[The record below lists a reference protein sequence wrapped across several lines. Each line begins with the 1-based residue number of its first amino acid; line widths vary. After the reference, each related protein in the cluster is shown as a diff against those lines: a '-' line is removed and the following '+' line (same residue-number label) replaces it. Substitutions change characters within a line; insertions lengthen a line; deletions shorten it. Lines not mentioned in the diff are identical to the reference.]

1 VTTRRFTRGVWLVI
15 GLSLLVLPALP
26 LPAWSGAPDRGPVWL
41 PNVAS
46 WGIGLVVVVVGA
58 LLAGWLAARRA
69 PARIPW
75 PELRHAPAVLA
86 LSIGLMMLAAWAM
99 RDLFG
104 SNPQLV
110 DEVAQ
115 LLHARAFAAGRLA
128 APAPQPAEAFL
139 VANTWITPAGW
150 VSIYPPGQTA
160 LLALGLLAH
169 VEWLVNP
176 ALGGISTVLVY
187 WTARGLYGRR
197 TGFIAAIL
205 WATSAWVMF
214 MSATYAN
221 HVGAAALSLAAWAAV
236 FGSPRPTRWHHVLA
250 GVALAAA
257 AATRPL
263 DAAAAALPVLA
274 WVVVRRRWQALPWM
288 IAGGFPL
295 MLGWGYVN
303 WRLYGSPFAL
313 GYSAA
318 YGGGQFRLGFGTDPW
333 GQAYT
338 PFVALSNV
346 AVAVRRLHLYLFEWP
361 IPALL
366 PLAAWAV
373 LGRQR
378 SPRDLIVGV
387 GVMAAPILYFFYW
400 HSGFYLGPRFYYAA
414 VPFLAIGT
422 ARAWRWG
429 WVVARRARPAALRT
443 DVVFAAATGIV
454 LLWGWLGVLPTRA
467 SVYRSTRA
475 TMKSHPEQRLRE
487 LGVRRA
493 LVLVPESWASRTVVR
508 LWAMGVDPG
517 LAERA
522 YRRFDTCD
530 LYAFTEAAEQSGRPA
545 REIALRLAFTMD
557 TVRTPPP
564 LLSWPDPT
572 VRLRPG
578 STRPEPCQVEMRR
591 DLAGFTLYGH
601 LAWRN
606 PIGLDSGIVFARDLY
621 GRNDRLLAGYA
632 GWDVWR
638 YAPEPGAPD
647 APPLLSRVTR

>member
-1 VTTRRFTRGVWLVI
+1 MTGRLARGVWLVI
-15 GLSLLVLPALP
+15 GLALLVLPALP
-26 LPAWSGAPDRGPVWL
+26 VPAWTGAPDPGPVWL
-41 PNVAS
+41 PNVES
-46 WGIGLVVVVVGA
+46 WGIGLLVVVVAG
-58 LLAGWLAARRA
+58 LLAGRLATRVA

-75 PELRHAPAVLA
+75 PDLQPGPAVLA
-86 LSIGLMMLAAWAM
+86 LSVGLMMLAVWAL

-128 APAPQPAEAFL
+128 APAPEPAEAFL

-150 VSIYPPGQTA
+150 VSIYPPGQTV
-160 LLALGLLAH
+160 LLALGLLGH

-176 ALGGISTVLVY
+176 ALGGASTLLVY

-197 TGFIAAIL
+197 TGLIAAFL

-214 MSATYAN
+214 MSGTYAN
-221 HVGAAALSLAAWAAV
+221 HVGAAAWSLAAWAAV
-236 FGSPRPTRWHHVLA
+236 FGSRRPTPRHHLLA
-250 GVALAAA
+250 GAALAAA

-263 DAAAAALPVLA
+263 DAMAAALPVLA
-274 WVVVRRRWQALPWM
+274 WVAARRRWQALPWM
-288 IAGGFPL
+288 LAGGLPL
-295 MLGWGYVN
+295 MLAWGYVN
-303 WRLYGSPFAL
+303 WRLYGSPLAL

-318 YGGGQFRLGFGTDPW
+318 YGGQFRLGFGTDPW
-333 GQAYT
+333 GQSYT

-346 AVAVRRLHLYLFEWP
+346 AVAIRRLHLYLYEWP

-366 PLAAWAV
+366 PLALWGV

-378 SPRDLIVGV
+378 SVRDLIVGV
-387 GVMAAPILYFFYW
+387 GVVAAPLLYVFYW

-429 WVVARRARPAALRT
+429 WAVARRARPVRIRA
-443 DVVFAAATGIV
+443 DVAFAAATGIV
-454 LLWGWLGVLPTRA
+454 LLWGWVGVLPARA
-467 SVYRSTRA
+467 SVYRATRA
-475 TMKSHPEQRLRE
+475 TLKSHPERQLHD

-517 LAERA
+517 LVERA

-530 LYAFTEAAEQSGRPA
+530 LYAFTEDAERSGRTP
-545 REIALRLAFTMD
+545 REIALRLAVTMD

-564 LLSWPDPT
+564 LTTWPDPT

-578 STRPEPCQVEMRR
+578 STPPEPCQVELRR

-606 PIGLDSGIVFARDLY
+606 PVGLDSGVVFARDLY
-621 GRNDRLLAGYA
+621 QRNHRLLARYP

-638 YAPEPGAPD
+638 YAPEAGAPE
-647 APPLLSRVTR
+647 APPALSRVTP